1 MPGQPAAPEQEQDA
15 VAAASGKRKAGSD
28 PLRIGRTPLHFFVVA
43 VLFFAGAAAAMP
55 FVTPAIAEYFYQPAP
70 LALTH
75 TITLGWITAAVMGV
89 MYRYVPSLTRQPIPF
104 PRAGLVQLVIY
115 AIGVSGIVAHF
126 AIGVWFGIWLAGI
139 VLIAAIVIFAV
150 NMLPCLWPRVGDGV
164 AETGMFL
171 AVCFLLL
178 AGSLGFTLALDKS
191 YDFLGGNVLTNLA
204 SHVHLAA
211 VGWVTMVVVA
221 VSYRMLPAFLLPKVT
236 LPRDAIWQIY
246 ALAAAVLGLGFTL
259 LLGLRGAPLWAILI
273 VLALASYVDTIARM
287 VGSRRMPLDWTTRH
301 ALAGLVW
308 LGVSAVLGVI
318 LSFTGA
324 QSEIGARIASAY
336 GFAGLLGFISNFII
350 GMSYQLFAGFVARAR
365 VMQGWMAVTI
375 AELSKPRPRPFVF
388 VAFNGGLVIAVAA
401 LLAGFV
407 PAAVAGAAAS
417 GIAGLVYAGV
427 TLWTLS
433 FAYRRAAPR
442 AAKNELRVVPN

>member
-1 MPGQPAAPEQEQDA
+1 MLKQQAEPEQ
-15 VAAASGKRKAGSD
+15 VRNGKAAAKRAASSD

-43 VLFFAGAAAAMP
+43 MLFFAGAAAAMP
-55 FVTPAIAEYFYQPAP
+55 FVTPAIAEFFYQPAP

-75 TITLGWITAAVMGV
+75 TITLGWITAVVMGV
-89 MYRYVPSLTRQPIPF
+89 MCRYVPALTRRPIQF
-104 PRAGLVQLVIY
+104 PRAAIVQLVIY

-126 AIGVWFGIWLAGI
+126 AIGVWFGIWLAAI
-139 VLIAAIVIFAV
+139 VLIVAIVIFAV
-150 NMLPCLWPRVGDGV
+150 NMFSCLWPRVGDGV

-211 VGWVTMVVVA
+211 VGWVTMVIVA

-236 LPRDAIWQIY
+236 LPRDAIWHIY
-246 ALAAAVLGLGFTL
+246 ALAAAVLGLAFTL
-259 LLGLRGAPLWAILI
+259 LLGLRGAPVWAILI
-273 VLALASYVDTIARM
+273 VLAMVSYVETIARM
-287 VGSRRMPLDWTTRH
+287 VVSRRMPLDWTTRH
-301 ALAGLVW
+301 ALAGLCW
-308 LGVSAVLGVI
+308 LGVSAVLGII
-318 LSFTGA
+318 LSFTGGR
-324 QSEIGARIASAY
+324 SETGARIASAY

-365 VMQGWMAVTI
+365 AGQGWMAVTI

-388 VAFNGGLVIAVAA
+388 VAFNGGLAIAVAG
-401 LLAGFV
+401 LLAGWV
-407 PAAVAGAAAS
+407 PAAIAGAAAI
-417 GIAGLVYAGV
+417 GVAGLVYAGV

-433 FAYRRAAPR
+433 FAYRRAVPR
-442 AAKNELRVVPN
+442 AAKNELRVVPS

>member
-1 MPGQPAAPEQEQDA
+1 MPEQQAEAEHDRGA
-15 VAAASGKRKAGSD
+15 EAAAKRSAGTD
-28 PLRIGRTPLHFFVVA
+28 PLRIGRTPLHFFVLA
-43 VLFFAGAAAAMP
+43 VLFFAAAAAAMP
-55 FVTPAIAEYFYQPAP
+55 FVTPAIAEYFYQATP

-89 MYRYVPSLTRQPIPF
+89 MYRYVPSLTRRPIPF
-104 PRAGLVQLVIY
+104 PRAALVQIVIY
-115 AIGVSGIVAHF
+115 AVGVSGIVAHF
-126 AIGVWFGIWLAGI
+126 AIGLWFGIWLAAI
-139 VLIAAIVIFAV
+139 VLIVAIVIFAV
-150 NMLPCLWPRVGDGV
+150 NMFSCLWPRVGDGV

-191 YDFLGGNVLTNLA
+191 YDFLGGSVLTNLA

-211 VGWVTMVVVA
+211 VGWVTMVIVA

-236 LPRDAIWQIY
+236 LSRDAIWQIY
-246 ALAAAVLGLGFTL
+246 ALAAAVLGLAFTL
-259 LLGLRGAPLWAILI
+259 LCGLRGAPIWAILI
-273 VLALASYVDTIARM
+273 VLALASYVATIARM
-287 VGSRRMPLDWTTRH
+287 VESRRMPLDWTTRH
-301 ALAGLVW
+301 ALAGLGW
-308 LGVSAVLGVI
+308 LGISAALGII

-324 QSEIGARIASAY
+324 ESERGARIASAY
-336 GFAGLLGFISNFII
+336 GVAGLLGFISNLII

-365 VMQGWMAVTI
+365 TGQGWMAVTI

-388 VAFNGGLVIAVAA
+388 AAFNGGLAITVAA
-401 LLAGFV
+401 QLAGFV
-407 PAAVAGAAAS
+407 PAAIAGAAAI

-433 FAYRRAAPR
+433 FAYRRAVPR
-442 AAKNELRVVPN
+442 AAKNELRVVPS

>member
-1 MPGQPAAPEQEQDA
+1 VQKGAQT
-15 VAAASGKRKAGSD
+15 SD
-28 PLRIGRTPLHFFVVA
+28 SLRIGRTPLHFFVVA
-43 VLFFAGAAAAMP
+43 VFFFAGAAAAVP

-89 MYRYVPSLTRQPIPF
+89 MYRYVPALTRRPIAL
-104 PRAGLVQLVIY
+104 PRAAIAQCIIY

-126 AIGVWFGIWLAGI
+126 AIGVWFGIWLAAI
-139 VLIAAIVIFAV
+139 VLIVAIVIFAV
-150 NMLPCLWPRVGDGV
+150 NMISCLWPRVGDGV

-191 YDFLGGNVLTNLA
+191 YDFLGGSVLTNLA

-211 VGWVTMVVVA
+211 VGWVTMVIVA

-236 LPRDAIWQIY
+236 IPRDAIWQIY
-246 ALAAAVLGLGFTL
+246 ALAAAVLGLAFTL
-259 LLGLRGAPLWAILI
+259 LCGLRGAPVWAILI

-287 VGSRRMPLDWTTRH
+287 VGTRRMPLDWTTRH
-301 ALAGLVW
+301 ALTGLGW
-308 LGVSAVLGVI
+308 LGVAAVLGVI

-324 QSEIGARIASAY
+324 ESETGARIASGY
-336 GFAGLLGFISNFII
+336 GFAGMLGFISNFII

-365 VMQGWMAVTI
+365 AGQGWMAVTI
-375 AELSKPRPRPFVF
+375 AELSKRRPRPFVF
-388 VAFNGGLVIAVAA
+388 AAFNGGIALAVAG
-401 LLAGFV
+401 LLAGWV
-407 PAAVAGAAAS
+407 PAAVAGAAAI
-417 GIAGLVYAGV
+417 GVAALVYAGV

-433 FAYRRAAPR
+433 FAYRRAVPR
-442 AAKNELRVVPN
+442 PPRNELRVVPS